1 MSFAFEKKDKFFT
14 GPLKI
19 VFLTVLIDLVGF
31 GIVIPLLPFY
41 AEHFNATPFEVGML
55 VAVYSLAQFIF
66 SPILG
71 RLSDRYGRR
80 PILFLSILG
89 SGVGYLVLGLAGA
102 LWLVFIGRILGGVTA
117 GNLSTAQ
124 AYIADVTSR
133 ENRAKGM
140 GLFGMAFGIGFI
152 TGPALAGFLGAYG
165 ETVPFFIASGL
176 SFFNAAM
183 LYFFLPESLKTK
195 EKSMSRRGRFAD
207 LKVAMTDKR
216 FGLISLQYFLL
227 IASFSMMT
235 TAFAYFTSLNYSYT
249 VVETG
254 YLLAY
259 VGFIAAPAQGL
270 LFPRLAKFYGEGK
283 LVVVGCVLLVLSL
296 AAVPYVRDESVG
308 VFGLLLGTGMFAL
321 GNSLASPSLTS
332 LASKSASEKNQGAT
346 MGLMQSVAS
355 LARAVGPALT
365 AVLLNTSANRVD
377 QFSLKRT
384 FWTAAAI
391 MLITLLSSVYFLFTE
406 RSDLKADL
414 TTDFQ

>member
-1 MSFAFEKKDKFFT
+1 
-14 GPLKI
+14 
-19 VFLTVLIDLVGF
+19 
-31 GIVIPLLPFY
+31 
-41 AEHFNATPFEVGML
+41 
-55 VAVYSLAQFIF
+55 
-66 SPILG
+66 
-71 RLSDRYGRR
+71 
-80 PILFLSILG
+80 
-89 SGVGYLVLGLAGA
+89 
-102 LWLVFIGRILGGVTA
+102 
-117 GNLSTAQ
+117 
-124 AYIADVTSR
+124 
-133 ENRAKGM
+133 
-140 GLFGMAFGIGFI
+140 
-152 TGPALAGFLGAYG
+152 
-165 ETVPFFIASGL
+165 
-176 SFFNAAM
+176 M

-195 EKSMSRRGRFAD
+195 EKTMSRRGRFAD

-384 FWTAAAI
+384 FWTAAGI

>member
-71 RLSDRYGRR
+71 RMSDRYGRR

-140 GLFGMAFGIGFI
+140 GLFGMAFGIG
-152 TGPALAGFLGAYG
+152 
-165 ETVPFFIASGL
+165 
-176 SFFNAAM
+176 
-183 LYFFLPESLKTK
+183 
-195 EKSMSRRGRFAD
+195 
-207 LKVAMTDKR
+207 
-216 FGLISLQYFLL
+216 
-227 IASFSMMT
+227 
-235 TAFAYFTSLNYSYT
+235 LN
-249 VVETG
+249 
-254 YLLAY
+254 
-259 VGFIAAPAQGL
+259 P
-270 LFPRLAKFYGEGK
+270 
-283 LVVVGCVLLVLSL
+283 
-296 AAVPYVRDESVG
+296 
-308 VFGLLLGTGMFAL
+308 M
-321 GNSLASPSLTS
+321 
-332 LASKSASEKNQGAT
+332 
-346 MGLMQSVAS
+346 
-355 LARAVGPALT
+355 
-365 AVLLNTSANRVD
+365 
-377 QFSLKRT
+377 
-384 FWTAAAI
+384 I
-391 MLITLLSSVYFLFTE
+391 ML
-406 RSDLKADL
+406 
-414 TTDFQ
+414 

>member
-308 VFGLLLGTGMFAL
+308 LVGLLLGTGMFAL

-332 LASKSASEKNQGAT
+332 LASKSASENNQGAT

-391 MLITLLSSVYFLFTE
+391 MLITLFSSVYFLFTE

>member
-41 AEHFNATPFEVGML
+41 AEHFNVTPFEVGML

-71 RLSDRYGRR
+71 RMSDRYGRR

-195 EKSMSRRGRFAD
+195 EKSMSRRSRFAD

-308 VFGLLLGTGMFAL
+308 LVGLLLGTGMFAL

-332 LASKSASEKNQGAT
+332 LASKSASENNQGAT

-391 MLITLLSSVYFLFTE
+391 MLITLFSSVYFLFTE
-406 RSDLKADL
+406 RSDINADL